1 MEMDGMTMCDEC
13 RRDDML
19 LRCPACNGTMRVVVD
34 GLWCPDCGLL
44 KRTVSEQTLAMT
56 EVRKVGERK

>member
-1 MEMDGMTMCDEC
+1 MEGEEMCSDC
-13 RRDDML
+13 RRDFLM
-19 LRCPACNGTMRVVVD
+19 RCPACNGTLKVVVE

-56 EVRKVGERK
+56 EVIKTGSEKRK